1 MFLSIQFLIRRTEF
15 FIYPFTWIVILLIWA
30 LITSN
35 QQRRKKLL
43 IWSIGLLI
51 FFSNSFIVDEFVRA
65 WEVDVIKLE
74 EIDPDVKTAI
84 MLGGGVYHDKENDQV
99 KYGKNADRYLSVLEP
114 YKQGKIEKILITGG
128 AANFLEPWA
137 KESVIIGRLYELC
150 GIPKENI
157 LIEDQSMNTYENAL
171 YAKEILAATGER
183 KFLLITSSSH
193 IRRAKAC
200 FEKQGIEVQ
209 VYPAAKGVG
218 VRRWEIEYLLVPSI
232 DNMAKWRSLIH
243 EWLGFVTYK
252 ILGRC

>member
-1 MFLSIQFLIRRTEF
+1 M
-15 FIYPFTWIVILLIWA
+15 
-30 LITSN
+30 
-35 QQRRKKLL
+35 
-43 IWSIGLLI
+43 
-51 FFSNSFIVDEFVRA
+51 
-65 WEVDVIKLE
+65 IKLE